1 LAASHIIVEKTGSLI
16 MSGFNGTSIT
26 PELKNLIVDQRIG
39 GFILFERNYESPTQ
53 LHTLI
58 KEMQSL
64 AVAQKDGCPLF
75 ISVDQ
80 EGGRVC
86 RLKAPFSDFP
96 SQNCLGISKSED
108 LAYRFGQS
116 LAVELKSV
124 GINMDYA
131 PILDVNSNPQNPI
144 IGKRAISGDPDLV
157 SNLGAAIIR
166 GFLPTGVLPVGK
178 HFPGHGDTDRDS
190 HLELPTV
197 NKSADELENIEL
209 KPFIHNIE
217 KGLEVIMT
225 AHVLYPAWDKDYPAT
240 FSKTILLGILRKRL
254 KFQGLIISDD
264 LEMKAVENLFE
275 FKDFPVLGFEAGL
288 DQFMICNN
296 VEKTVALQEQM
307 IRDVEKGK
315 IASERIEESLDR
327 TKKIKSR
334 LTEFVPQ
341 TPPDF
346 SLWSGPHGQVIKEMK
361 EFIST

>member
-1 LAASHIIVEKTGSLI
+1 MTASQTIVEKTGSLI
-16 MSGFNGTSIT
+16 MSGFDEISIS

-39 GFILFERNYESPTQ
+39 GFILFERNYESPAQ
-53 LHTLI
+53 LHALI

-64 AVAQKDGCPLF
+64 AASKAGGPPLF

-80 EGGRVC
+80 EGGRVS
-86 RLKAPFSDFP
+86 RLKAPFSAFP
-96 SQNCLGISKSED
+96 PQNCLGAAKSED

-124 GINMDYA
+124 GINMDFA
-131 PILDVNSNPQNPI
+131 PVLDVNSNPQNPI
-144 IGKRAISGDPDLV
+144 IGERAISGDPELV
-157 SNLGAAIIR
+157 SNIGAAIIR

-197 NKSADELENIEL
+197 NKNVEDLEKVEL
-209 KPFIHNIE
+209 KPFIYNIE
-217 KGLEVIMT
+217 KGLQIIMT

-240 FSKTILLGILRKRL
+240 FSKAILLGILRNRL

-315 IASERIEESLDR
+315 IASERIDESIDR
-327 TKKIKSR
+327 TLRVKSR
-334 LTEFVPQ
+334 LVDFVPQ

-346 SLWSGPHGQVIKEMK
+346 NLWSRPHGQVIQEMK
-361 EFIST
+361 EFISV

>member
-1 LAASHIIVEKTGSLI
+1 MAASQSIVEKTGSLI
-16 MSGFNGTSIT
+16 MSGFNGVSIN

-53 LHTLI
+53 LHSLI

-64 AVAQKDGCPLF
+64 AVSQKGGHPLL

-80 EGGRVC
+80 EGGRVS

-96 SQNCLGISKSED
+96 SQNCLGISRSED

-124 GINMDYA
+124 GINMDFA

-144 IGKRAISGDPDLV
+144 IGERAISDDPELV
-157 SNLGAAIIR
+157 SNIGASIIR

-197 NKSADELENIEL
+197 NKSSDDLENIEL
-209 KPFIHNIE
+209 KPFVHNIA

-240 FSKTILLGILRKRL
+240 FSKIILLDILRRRL

-275 FKDFPVLGFEAGL
+275 FKDFPALGFEAGL
-288 DQFMICNN
+288 DHFMICNN

-307 IRDVEKGK
+307 VRDVEKGRV
-315 IASERIEESLDR
+315 ASERIEESLDR
-327 TKKIKSR
+327 TVRIKSR
-334 LTEFVPQ
+334 LKEFVPQ

-346 SLWSGPHGQVIKEMK
+346 SLWSRPHGQLIQEMK
-361 EFIST
+361 EFISA

>member
-1 LAASHIIVEKTGSLI
+1 MTASQTIVEKTGSLI
-16 MSGFNGTSIT
+16 MSGFNGSSISS
-26 PELKNLIVDQRIG
+26 ELKNLIVDQRVG
-39 GFILFERNYESPTQ
+39 GFILFERNYESPAQ
-53 LHTLI
+53 LHSLI
-58 KEMQSL
+58 KDMQSL
-64 AVAQKDGCPLF
+64 AVSQARGRPLL

-80 EGGRVC
+80 EGGRVS

-124 GINMDYA
+124 GINMDFA

-144 IGKRAISGDPDLV
+144 IGDRAISGDPGLV
-157 SNLGAAIIR
+157 SSLGYAIIR

-197 NKSADELENIEL
+197 NKSVGDLENIEL
-209 KPFIHNIE
+209 KPFAYNIG

-240 FSKTILLGILRKRL
+240 FSKVILLDILRKKL
-254 KFQGLIISDD
+254 GFKGLIISDD
-264 LEMKAVENLFE
+264 LEMKAVENLFD
-275 FKDFPVLGFEAGL
+275 FKDIPVLGFEAGL

-296 VEKTVALQEQM
+296 MEKSIALQEQM

-315 IASERIEESLDR
+315 IASERIDESLDR
-327 TKKIKSR
+327 TERIKSR
-334 LTEFVPQ
+334 LIDFTPQ

-346 SLWSGPHGQVIKEMK
+346 NLWAKPHGQLIQEMK
-361 EFIST
+361 EFVSA